1 MGGTAPAEGV
11 NDKDRGMGN
20 IDDEAHDVP
29 HAPGKR
35 GERSRPR

>member
-20 IDDEAHDVP
+20 IVCFVVDVP